1 VIAEH
6 SAEIDG
12 HLVVW
17 RQAGDA
23 PILWLHGVPDSGE
36 LWTPFLE
43 RAGGI
48 APDLPGFGRSGKRA
62 DFPYS
67 IDGYAAF
74 LARFCE
80 HVGLQ
85 RVRLVAHDWGSVGL
99 AMAARRPDLVDRIV
113 AVNVVPFVEGFRWH
127 WMARVWRRRLMG
139 EIAMGFSSRR
149 VARRVA
155 RGMTDEQL
163 DRALAHFDHGTQR
176 AILRLY
182 RSADPDVVAR
192 AGDGLE
198 DLDVPAL
205 VVWGEDDPY
214 LDSRYA
220 SLLGERLRAKTVAF
234 VSGAGHW
241 SWAYEPAAQE
251 RILEFVTA
259 RTLAGQRQ
267 DI

>member
-1 VIAEH
+1 VIDEH
-6 SAEIDG
+6 AAEIDG

-23 PILWLHGVPDSGE
+23 PILWLHGVPDTGG

-67 IDGYAAF
+67 IDGYADF

-80 HVGLQ
+80 HLGLE
-85 RVRLVAHDWGSVGL
+85 RVRLVAHDWGAVGL
-99 AMAARRPDLVDRIV
+99 AMAARRPDLIDRVV
-113 AVNVVPFVEGFRWH
+113 AINVVPFVEGFRWH
-127 WMARVWRRRLMG
+127 WVARVWRRRLLG
-139 EIAMGFSSRR
+139 EMAMGLSFRP

-155 RGMTDEQL
+155 RGMPPEQL
-163 DRALAHFDHGTQR
+163 ARALAHFDHGTQR

-182 RSADPDVVAR
+182 RSADPEVVAR
-192 AGDGLE
+192 AGDGLAG
-198 DLDVPAL
+198 LDVPAL
-205 VVWGEDDPY
+205 VLWGEDDPY
-214 LDSRYA
+214 LDSSYA
-220 SLLGERLRAKTVAF
+220 IALGERLRAKRVE
-234 VSGAGHW
+234 VLSGLGHW

-259 RTLAGQRQ
+259 RTPGGQRQ